1 MGMTLSDRVIK
12 KRIRKLEERIIPRPE
27 DDLVLVWSS
36 GPKDEP
42 HGKYGYR
49 KYHIKTGEVEAC
61 TEDEEIELLR
71 QAYYRIPPKV
81 RKRVNYWASFEK
93 FKEQHLFNNRLI
105 DLDPEKQKDL
115 EELREDM
122 VVAILS
128 NFKDKIRRDIY
139 RRIQIGEIE
148 ENESVIKILAMFDV
162 DD

>member
-1 MGMTLSDRVIK
+1 MNNRTVIRRIK
-12 KRIRKLEERIIPRPE
+12 KIEDIIVPQPRE
-27 DDLVLVWSS
+27 DLVVVWSFGS
-36 GPKDEP
+36 EDEP

-49 KYHIKTGEVEAC
+49 KYHNKTGEVEAC

-115 EELREDM
+115 EELNKDII
-122 VVAILS
+122 VASLC

-148 ENESVIKILAMFDV
+148 ENESVRKILAMFDV